1 MNFEFGE
8 IYIAKFH
15 PSTGKEFKKI
25 RPAIV
30 IQESTISKKSPYVTV
45 MPISSQLHKLGPADI
60 LLAKDDLNGLKSDSV
75 IQVRQISSFDKKRFV
90 KKIGR
95 AGSPATRRVR
105 GYLRKHFGL

>member
-15 PSTGKEFKKI
+15 PGTGKEFKKI

-30 IQESTISKKSPYVTV
+30 IQESAVSQKSPYVTV
-45 MPISSQLHKLGPADI
+45 MPISSQLQKLGPVDI
-60 LLAKDDLNGLKSDSV
+60 LLEKDDLNGLKSDSV
-75 IQVRQISSFDKKRFV
+75 IQARQISSFDKKRFI

-95 AGSPATRRVR
+95 VGSPAARKVR